1 MNLRRALA
9 VSRRVFMDLRNDKR
23 TLALITVA
31 PLFAMT
37 VFGLAFSGQIS
48 EVPVIVV
55 NHDTGM
61 ATPMGQVAVSESV
74 ISNLDPDTLD
84 ITRMDDLQA
93 ALDMIENGDSYAVF
107 YFPANFTQIV
117 FQAATGAGNATTQV
131 GIYIDMSNV
140 NLAESIMQAFNSAV
154 QETMDERGIALPVS
168 VDRQAV
174 YGQNAEFMDF
184 FVPGIM
190 AFVVYILT
198 TLLTLITFVGE
209 RVSGTLDRLSAT
221 PLRESEIVAGY
232 AITFSIVGTLQAALL
247 LTVGMLVFGVNI
259 EGNVALAFIVVA
271 LLAIVCQAL
280 GILLSSVTHREAQAV
295 QLIPFIIIPGFLLSG
310 VFWPIEAIPV
320 WLRPLSYL
328 VPPSYAIDACRSV
341 MLRGWGLDMIWKD
354 ILALMVFAA
363 AFLTLAALSL
373 KRKG

>member
-1 MNLRRALA
+1 MNLKRAFA

-23 TLALITVA
+23 TLALITIA
-31 PLFAMT
+31 PLFAMC

-48 EVPVIVV
+48 DVPVIVV
-55 NHDTGM
+55 NQDAGM
-61 ATPMGQVAVSESV
+61 QIPAGQVYISDAV
-74 ISNLDPDTLD
+74 ISNVDTDMLD
-84 ITRMDDLQA
+84 ITEMDNLQA
-93 ALDMIENGDSYAVF
+93 AIGEIENGNSYAVF
-107 YFPANFTQIV
+107 YFPANFTEV
-117 FQAATGAGNATTQV
+117 TYQAYSLSSNATTA
-131 GIYIDMSNV
+131 IEIHIDMSNV
-140 NLAESIMQAFNSAV
+140 NLADSIIQEFNQAI
-154 QETMDERGIALPVS
+154 QDTMDERGIEMPVS
-168 VDRQAV
+168 VQTQAV

-209 RVSGTLDRLSAT
+209 RTSGTLDRLSAT
-221 PLRESEIVAGY
+221 PLHESEIVAGY

-247 LTVGMLVFGVNI
+247 LSVGMLVFDVSV
-259 EGNVALAFIVVA
+259 EGNVLLAFIVVA
-271 LLAIVCQAL
+271 LLAVVCQAL

-341 MLRGWGLDMIWKD
+341 MLRGWGLDMIWTD
-354 ILALMVFAA
+354 LLALVIFAA
-363 AFLTLAALSL
+363 VFLFLATMSL
-373 KRKG
+373 RRRP